1 VKIAITGAS
10 GFIGARLA
18 QVSRERGHEVVALGR
33 INNPIEAARTR
44 SLEASGVQ
52 LNDVDIGDAAGL
64 QQALEGVEL
73 VFHLAAA
80 QHEANVG
87 EDYFRRINVEGTRT
101 LLEAALRAGVSR
113 FVHGSTI
120 GVYGSAASGEL
131 DERSPTR
138 PDNMYGITKL
148 EGEQLALSYND
159 RIPVTVIRISETYGP
174 GDNRL
179 LKLFR
184 AIKKGRFL
192 MIGSGLNRRQLIY
205 VDDLIDGMYR
215 AAERRE
221 SGGEVYVLA
230 GAETLTT
237 RDTVDTIAAAMGVR
251 PGALR
256 LPFLPFLVLAV
267 VMETTMRPLGLQ
279 PPLHR
284 RRLDFFRKNFYF
296 ALEKSKR
303 ELGFTPRVSFSEG
316 AGLTANW
323 YQAEGLL

>member
-1 VKIAITGAS
+1 MKVAITGAS

-64 QQALEGVEL
+64 QQTLEGVDL
-73 VFHLAAA
+73 IFHLAAA

-120 GVYGSAASGEL
+120 GVYGSAARGEL

-148 EGEQLALSYND
+148 EGEQLAISYND
-159 RIPVTVIRISETYGP
+159 RLPVTVIRISETYGP

-192 MIGSGLNRRQLIY
+192 MIGSGLNLRQLIY

-221 SGGEVYVLA
+221 SAGQVYVLA

-237 RDTVDTIAAAMGVR
+237 RDTVDTIAAAMGVH

-284 RRLDFFRKNFYF
+284 RRLDFFRKSFYF
-296 ALEKSKR
+296 ALDKSKR
-303 ELGFTPRVSFSEG
+303 ELGFTPRVSFADG
-316 AGLTANW
+316 AKLTADW
-323 YQAEGLL
+323 YQTEGLL